1 MRASFIN
8 NEQLATKL
16 NLVEEQLR
24 VAKQANKGLKNVP
37 AVMSTQE
44 T

>member
-1 MRASFIN
+1 MRASFID
-8 NEQLATKL
+8 NEELASKL

-24 VAKQANKGLKNVP
+24 VAKKAYQGPNVP

>member
-8 NEQLATKL
+8 NEVLATKL

-24 VAKQANKGLKNVP
+24 VAEKANVP